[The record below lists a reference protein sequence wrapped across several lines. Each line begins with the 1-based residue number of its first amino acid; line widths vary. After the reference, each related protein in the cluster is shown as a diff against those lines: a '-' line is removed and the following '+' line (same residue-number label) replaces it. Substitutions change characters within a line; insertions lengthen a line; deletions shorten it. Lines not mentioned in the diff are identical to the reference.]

1 MPQYLKTAFVRDLE
15 QQVTQGELSY
25 TRMLELIQEEV
36 INNYMRKIQQD
47 KIPVIINED
56 NVYENC
62 Y

>member
-36 INNYMRKIQQD
+36 INNYMSKIKQD
-47 KIPVIINED
+47 KIPIIITLTKIQSE
-56 NVYENC
+56 
-62 Y
+62 